1 MRITSSTVTR
11 RYLSNLE
18 KNFSRLNS
26 SENKITSN
34 SKYTRASQS
43 PLEAARALKV
53 RKAMAE
59 SETYQTNLS
68 NANAIY
74 EAAESSIMNI
84 SELVQ
89 STYEKLIYGA
99 NGTQGPDE
107 EVIIG
112 DTIETFADEM
122 VRLMNL
128 TVADRRIFGGV
139 NNTTNAFEIVTSE
152 SGNKS
157 VKYNGISINKYT
169 DPDSFPLSKSSYL
182 DIGIGMTV
190 EDDNSI
196 DGQSALPITFNGAK
210 MLGCGLGSSTTFL
223 DLDSIQLGET
233 YSITVQYGTDK
244 KTIEFG
250 GKATKEDNAEMLNE
264 LFEENFGAGKL
275 SVTTETGLITRQD
288 PEADFSVINAKED
301 SEGYG
306 SVGIEDVA
314 TGYANN
320 IIQLTLDAA
329 ACLKSGDKKG
339 AARYADMLFASQ
351 TTLSLSIAEIGNQEK
366 FIEFNQE
373 RITNN
378 LYTLMSKQNDLE
390 GTDLAS
396 EITNWKV
403 LTSIYDAS
411 LQMGTSTIPKSIFD
425 FIG

>member
-1 MRITSSTVTR
+1 MRITGNTVTR
-11 RYLSNLE
+11 RYLSNLG
-18 KNFSRLNS
+18 KNYSRLNA

-53 RKAMAE
+53 RKAMSE
-59 SETYQTNLS
+59 TETYQTNLN
-68 NANAIY
+68 NATAIY
-74 EAAESSIMNI
+74 EAAESSIMGI
-84 SELVQ
+84 SDLVQ

-99 NGTQGPDE
+99 NGTQGDDE
-107 EVIIG
+107 NEIISQ
-112 DTIETFADEM
+112 TIETYADEM

-139 NNTTNAFEIVTSE
+139 NNSTNPFEIVESE
-152 SGNKS
+152 NGVKT

-169 DPDSFPLSKSSYL
+169 DPSEYPLSKSSFL

-190 EDDNSI
+190 EDDKSI
-196 DGQSALPITFNGAK
+196 DYQSALPITFNGAS
-210 MLGCGLGSSTTFL
+210 MLGCGMGSTNTFL
-223 DLDSIQLGET
+223 KLDEMQFGQT
-233 YSITVQYGTDK
+233 YSIDVQYGTDK
-244 KTIEFG
+244 KTIEFAAG
-250 GKATKEDNAEMLNE
+250 ATAADTAETLNE
-264 LFEENFGAGKL
+264 LFEEKFGAGKL
-275 SVTTETGLITRQD
+275 SVTSSTGLIIRQD
-288 PEADFSVINAKED
+288 SDAEFAVVNTDDPDGNYMPA
-301 SEGYG
+301 
-306 SVGIEDVA
+306 GIEDIS

-329 ACLKSGDKKG
+329 ACLKSGDKLG
-339 AARYADMLFASQ
+339 AARFADKIFASQ
-351 TTLSLSIAEIGNQEK
+351 TTLSLSIADIGNQEK

-378 LYTLMSKQNDLE
+378 LYTLKSKQNDLE

-411 LQMGTSTIPKSIFD
+411 LQMGTSTLPKTIFD
-425 FIG
+425 FL